1 MSCYRKQ
8 LFQSSRLNERSLCG
22 SDSGIFTIL
31 LNWNASE
38 FEAAYSLLG
47 LWKQLKWSVCVYK
60 MGARGRWWDLENPMK
75 LSCLFQSWNY
85 PFSSRCWML
94 VMCVLLSHKLG
105 HPRWPFNP
113 SRKLYYTLHINKF
126 KESDLIVIIYLWKV
140 ETLLMAQWERFCLP
154 VQEMQERWV
163 RSLGRED
170 PLEKERATHFSIL
183 VWRIPWTE
191 EPGGL
196 QSMGLR
202 RIKHNRATEHAHTNP
217 IHESGDMKHFPI
229 LEECLP

>member
-1 MSCYRKQ
+1 
-8 LFQSSRLNERSLCG
+8 
-22 SDSGIFTIL
+22 
-31 LNWNASE
+31 
-38 FEAAYSLLG
+38 
-47 LWKQLKWSVCVYK
+47 
-60 MGARGRWWDLENPMK
+60 
-75 LSCLFQSWNY
+75 
-85 PFSSRCWML
+85 
-94 VMCVLLSHKLG
+94 
-105 HPRWPFNP
+105 
-113 SRKLYYTLHINKF
+113 
-126 KESDLIVIIYLWKV
+126 
-140 ETLLMAQWERFCLP
+140 MAQWERFCLP

-202 RIKHNRATEHAHTNP
+202 RIKHNGATEHTHTNP